1 MLIPARPQS
10 RGFEQIG
17 TTKLPRT
24 GHANLGTAAS
34 RPVVIGTGDDTA
46 RDTAGTDRSTTSR
59 FWIDCTTLRA
69 VITPISAGT
78 MAPHAFPC
86 TTVAALSAVPTS
98 VASVS
103 VAYRLIVFSS

>member
-10 RGFEQIG
+10 RGFEQVD

-46 RDTAGTDRSTTSR
+46 RDTAGTDGSTTSR
-59 FWIDCTTLRA
+59 FSIDCTTLTS
-69 VITPISAGT
+69 VISPISAGT
-78 MAPHAFPC
+78 IGPDPFAC
-86 TTVAALSAVPTS
+86 TTAAALRAAPPSTWGVG
-98 VASVS
+98 VCD
-103 VAYRLIVFSS
+103 